1 MIKINLSAEQHDH
14 KVDILKAVLAVTG
27 DSDVTNAIETITEL
41 GDDDWDE
48 YHLEIRLW
56 GKTSKERENDLK
68 NLESLMN
75 DLMKKYD
82 YENTADLMNS
92 MWD

>member
-27 DSDVTNAIETITEL
+27 DSDVTSAIETITEL

-56 GKTSKERENDLK
+56 KKTSEERQNDLK
-68 NLESLMN
+68 NLESLM
-75 DLMKKYD
+75 DGIMKKYD
-82 YENTADLMNS
+82 YENTAELFQHLWN
-92 MWD
+92 